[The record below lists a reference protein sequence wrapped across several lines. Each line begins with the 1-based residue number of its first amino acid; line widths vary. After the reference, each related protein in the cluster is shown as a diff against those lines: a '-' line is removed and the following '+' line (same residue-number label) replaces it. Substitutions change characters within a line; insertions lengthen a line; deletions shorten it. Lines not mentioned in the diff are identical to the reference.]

1 MDRDEF
7 GYKYTNVTKILDSWE
22 QLIFSG
28 LLVCFLKAMLL
39 SVFISEYKPHSTKQ
53 NKLGLSCAKLRP
65 A

>member
-7 GYKYTNVTKILDSWE
+7 GYKYTNVTKILDSRE

-39 SVFISEYKPHSTKQ
+39 SVFISEY
-53 NKLGLSCAKLRP
+53 
-65 A
+65 